1 MIAESK
7 KLIGVTQDKL
17 TEVVKELRG
26 LVVRSCQKFWI
37 GIHKKT
43 HRSMHMRIQMI
54 SMGRKNSTKRKPY
67 WLKQTFD
74 TDPTYPTSIIHD
86 VLEGI
91 IELKK
96 IVSHSFRII

>member
-1 MIAESK
+1 MIAESTK
-7 KLIGVTQDKL
+7 MIGVTQDKL
-17 TEVVKELRG
+17 TEVIKELRG
-26 LVVRSCQKFWI
+26 LVVRSCQQVWI
-37 GIHKKT
+37 GIHNKP

-54 SMGRKNSTKRKPY
+54 STGRKSSTKQKLYYP
-67 WLKQTFD
+67 KQTLD